1 MPRPALRRY
10 FRHGLFPQLMVFEA
24 VARLRSVTRA
34 AEELHLAQPTVSTQL
49 KKLSGALGLT
59 LLEQH
64 GKRWR
69 LTPGG
74 EAVCAACGELT
85 GLFARLEQLLATLRP
100 GQADVLRLASLPGG
114 RLYASRVLAAFCVRH
129 PGVQASLHVARRDE
143 VLARL
148 GGGEDELCLLAG
160 PDGADWLDLLPVAT
174 ELLHVYAAAGHPL
187 ARARAIAPERLAA
200 EPLVLRESGSRT
212 REALFN
218 ACGWTRAQV
227 TVRAEL
233 AGNEAIAEAI
243 AGGVGLGLLPENDA
257 RAFVESGAIAALD
270 VRGFPLRRQWS
281 FACARSRKRS
291 ALAEL
296 FLREAAEQEEAPQRL
311 GVA

>member
-1 MPRPALRRY
+1 MPRPVLRRY

-24 VARLRSVTRA
+24 VARLSSVTRA
-34 AEELHLAQPTVSTQL
+34 AEELHLAQPTISVQL

-59 LLEQH
+59 LLEQQ

-69 LTPGG
+69 LTPAGD
-74 EAVCAACGELT
+74 AVGAACRELT
-85 GLFARLEQLLATLRP
+85 DLFSRLEQVLATMRP
-100 GQADVLRLASLPGG
+100 GQTEVLRIASLPGG
-114 RLYASRVLAAFCVRH
+114 RHHASRILAAFCVRH
-129 PGVQASLHVARRDE
+129 PGIQASLHVARREE

-148 GGGEDELCLLAG
+148 VGGEDELCLLAG
-160 PDGADWLDLLPVAT
+160 SDGADWLDFLPVTT
-174 ELLHVYAAAGHPL
+174 ELLHIYAAARHAL

-218 ACGWTRAQV
+218 ACGWKPTQV

-233 AGNEAIAEAI
+233 AGNEAIAEVI
-243 AGGVGLGLLPENDA
+243 AGGVGVGLLPENDA
-257 RAFVESGAIAALD
+257 RAFVEAGAIAALD
-270 VRGFPLRRQWS
+270 VRGFPLRRQWNI
-281 FACARSRKRS
+281 AYARSRKRS

-296 FLREAAEQEEAPQRL
+296 FLREVEEKDATPQPL